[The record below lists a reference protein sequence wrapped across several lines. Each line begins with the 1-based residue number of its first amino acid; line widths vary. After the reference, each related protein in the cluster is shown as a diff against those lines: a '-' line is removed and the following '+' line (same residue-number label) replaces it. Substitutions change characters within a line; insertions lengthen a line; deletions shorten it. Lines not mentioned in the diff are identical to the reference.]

1 MRKESKTNRE
11 SYYFSHDYGA
21 RNDPKILELRAE
33 YGLEGLGLYWCI
45 VETLAEAD
53 DGYINPKLLAGLSI
67 GYGVTKAMLQELIDF
82 MIKVELLRED
92 DNGYFIVDHFSRQI
106 ALDLTLVQHYSNIE
120 LDIDDVTVDGKQI
133 NIYDYIVENGIVN
146 EVKELMDC
154 REYDFFIDL
163 LEESIQN
170 KLDSEN
176 SIEAS
181 VVKVKNRIFELVDKA
196 NVQLDKFN
204 LKELQKVGKS
214 LIKDLNKNPEVIDR
228 LKDVL
233 LINKEV
239 NGVD

>member
-1 MRKESKTNRE
+1 MSENKIGISKFIKKNGELNSLKFLEELKVIKYLSIFTKQLLIE
-11 SYYFSHDYGA
+11 GA
-21 RNDPKILELRAE
+21 
-33 YGLEGLGLYWCI
+33 EGIDGIVGRCI
-45 VETLAEAD
+45 V
-53 DGYINPKLLAGLSI
+53 
-67 GYGVTKAMLQELIDF
+67 
-82 MIKVELLRED
+82 ED
-92 DNGYFIVDHFSRQI
+92 DNGYFIIDHFSRQI
-106 ALDLTLVQHYSNIE
+106 ALDLTLVQYYSNIE

-163 LEESIQN
+163 LEESTQSR
-170 KLDSEN
+170 LDSEN
-176 SIEAS
+176 RIEAN
-181 VVKVKNRIFELVDKA
+181 VVKIRNKIFELVDKA

>member
-1 MRKESKTNRE
+1 MSENKIGISKFIKKNGELNSLKFLEELKVIKYLSIFTKQLLIE
-11 SYYFSHDYGA
+11 GA
-21 RNDPKILELRAE
+21 
-33 YGLEGLGLYWCI
+33 EGIDGIVGRCI
-45 VETLAEAD
+45 V
-53 DGYINPKLLAGLSI
+53 
-67 GYGVTKAMLQELIDF
+67 
-82 MIKVELLRED
+82 ED

-106 ALDLTLVQHYSNIE
+106 ALDLTLVQYYSNIE
-120 LDIDDVTVDGKQI
+120 LDIDDVTVDGEQI

-163 LEESIQN
+163 LEESTQSR
-170 KLDSEN
+170 LDSEN
-176 SIEAS
+176 RIEAN
-181 VVKVKNRIFELVDKA
+181 VVKIRNKIFELVDKA

>member
-1 MRKESKTNRE
+1 MSENKIGISKFIKKNGELNSLKFLEELKVIKYLSIFTKQLLIE
-11 SYYFSHDYGA
+11 GA
-21 RNDPKILELRAE
+21 
-33 YGLEGLGLYWCI
+33 EGIDGIVGRCI
-45 VETLAEAD
+45 V
-53 DGYINPKLLAGLSI
+53 
-67 GYGVTKAMLQELIDF
+67 
-82 MIKVELLRED
+82 ED

-120 LDIDDVTVDGKQI
+120 LDIDEVTVDGKQI

-163 LEESIQN
+163 LEESIQSR
-170 KLDSEN
+170 LDSEN
-176 SIEAS
+176 RIEAN
-181 VVKVKNRIFELVDKA
+181 VVKIRNKIFELVDKA

>member
-1 MRKESKTNRE
+1 MSENKIGISKFIKKNGELNSLKFLEELKVIKYLSIFTKQLLIE
-11 SYYFSHDYGA
+11 GA
-21 RNDPKILELRAE
+21 
-33 YGLEGLGLYWCI
+33 EGIDGIVGRCI
-45 VETLAEAD
+45 V
-53 DGYINPKLLAGLSI
+53 
-67 GYGVTKAMLQELIDF
+67 
-82 MIKVELLRED
+82 ED

-106 ALDLTLVQHYSNIE
+106 ALDLTLVQYYSNIE
-120 LDIDDVTVDGKQI
+120 LDIDDVTVDGEQI

-163 LEESIQN
+163 LEESTQSR
-170 KLDSEN
+170 LDSEN
-176 SIEAS
+176 RIEAN
-181 VVKVKNRIFELVDKA
+181 VVKIRNKIFELVDKA

-228 LKDVL
+228 LKDIL

>member
-1 MRKESKTNRE
+1 MSENKIGISKFIKKNGELNSLKFLEELKVIKYLSIFTKQLLIE
-11 SYYFSHDYGA
+11 GA
-21 RNDPKILELRAE
+21 
-33 YGLEGLGLYWCI
+33 EGIDGIVGRCI
-45 VETLAEAD
+45 V
-53 DGYINPKLLAGLSI
+53 
-67 GYGVTKAMLQELIDF
+67 
-82 MIKVELLRED
+82 ED

-106 ALDLTLVQHYSNIE
+106 ALDLTLVQYYSNIE
-120 LDIDDVTVDGKQI
+120 LDIDDVTVDGEQI

-163 LEESIQN
+163 LEESTQSR
-170 KLDSEN
+170 LDSEN
-176 SIEAS
+176 RIEAN
-181 VVKVKNRIFELVDKA
+181 VVKIRNKIFELVDKA

-239 NGVD
+239 NGVDWK

>member
-1 MRKESKTNRE
+1 MEFIKISELINENGEFNYAKFQDKLEVKKYLSIYTKQLLIE
-11 SYYFSHDYGA
+11 GFSDEEDSIVGIVG
-21 RNDPKILELRAE
+21 R
-33 YGLEGLGLYWCI
+33 CI
-45 VETLAEAD
+45 V
-53 DGYINPKLLAGLSI
+53 
-67 GYGVTKAMLQELIDF
+67 
-82 MIKVELLRED
+82 ED

-120 LDIDDVTVDGKQI
+120 LDIDEVTVDGKQI

-163 LEESIQN
+163 LEESIQSR
-170 KLDSEN
+170 LDSEN
-176 SIEAS
+176 RIEAN
-181 VVKVKNRIFELVDKA
+181 VVKIRNKIFELVDKT

>member
-1 MRKESKTNRE
+1 MSENKIGISKFIKKNGELNSLKFLEELKVIKYLSIFTKQLLIE
-11 SYYFSHDYGA
+11 GA
-21 RNDPKILELRAE
+21 
-33 YGLEGLGLYWCI
+33 EGIDGIVGRCI
-45 VETLAEAD
+45 V
-53 DGYINPKLLAGLSI
+53 
-67 GYGVTKAMLQELIDF
+67 
-82 MIKVELLRED
+82 ED

-106 ALDLTLVQHYSNIE
+106 ALDLTLVQYYSNIE

-154 REYDFFIDL
+154 REYDFFINL
-163 LEESIQN
+163 LERSIQSR
-170 KLDSEN
+170 LDSEN
-176 SIEAS
+176 RIEAN
-181 VVKVKNRIFELVDKA
+181 VVKIRNKIFELVDKA

>member
-1 MRKESKTNRE
+1 MSENNIGISKFIKKNGELNSLKFLEELKVIKYLSIFTKQLLIE
-11 SYYFSHDYGA
+11 GA
-21 RNDPKILELRAE
+21 EDIDGIVGR
-33 YGLEGLGLYWCI
+33 CI
-45 VETLAEAD
+45 V
-53 DGYINPKLLAGLSI
+53 
-67 GYGVTKAMLQELIDF
+67 
-82 MIKVELLRED
+82 ED

-106 ALDLTLVQHYSNIE
+106 ALDLTLVQYYSNIE
-120 LDIDDVTVDGKQI
+120 LDIDDVTVDGEQI

-163 LEESIQN
+163 LEESIQSR
-170 KLDSEN
+170 LDSEN
-176 SIEAS
+176 RIEAN
-181 VVKVKNRIFELVDKA
+181 VVKIRNKIFELVDKA

>member
-1 MRKESKTNRE
+1 MSENKIGISKFIKKNGELNFLKFLEELKVIKYLSIFTKQLLIE
-11 SYYFSHDYGA
+11 GA
-21 RNDPKILELRAE
+21 
-33 YGLEGLGLYWCI
+33 EGIEGIVGRCI
-45 VETLAEAD
+45 V
-53 DGYINPKLLAGLSI
+53 
-67 GYGVTKAMLQELIDF
+67 
-82 MIKVELLRED
+82 ED

-106 ALDLTLVQHYSNIE
+106 ALDLTLVQYYSNIE

-163 LEESIQN
+163 LEESIQSR
-170 KLDSEN
+170 LDSEN
-176 SIEAS
+176 RIEAN
-181 VVKVKNRIFELVDKA
+181 VVKIRNKIFELVDKA

-233 LINKEV
+233 LINKEI

>member
-1 MRKESKTNRE
+1 MSENKIGISKFIKKNGELNSLKFLEELKVIKYLSIFTKQLLIE
-11 SYYFSHDYGA
+11 GA
-21 RNDPKILELRAE
+21 
-33 YGLEGLGLYWCI
+33 EGIDGIVGRCI
-45 VETLAEAD
+45 V
-53 DGYINPKLLAGLSI
+53 
-67 GYGVTKAMLQELIDF
+67 
-82 MIKVELLRED
+82 ED

-106 ALDLTLVQHYSNIE
+106 ALDLTLVQYYSNIE

-163 LEESIQN
+163 LEESTQSR
-170 KLDSEN
+170 LDSEN
-176 SIEAS
+176 RIEAN
-181 VVKVKNRIFELVDKA
+181 VVKIRNKIFELVDKA

-228 LKDVL
+228 LKDIL

-239 NGVD
+239 NGVDWK